1 MALEDP
7 GFLAV
12 LAEYNERL
20 AREDPIVHDPQALQ
34 AADVNDLLI
43 PVGEDVGRLMHAL
56 VVGLGAHIIVELG
69 TSYGYSTLF
78 LADAAKA
85 TGGKVYSYD
94 VAANKQ
100 AYARERL
107 QRAGLS
113 DYVEFRLG
121 DAVELLEGQTG
132 PVDFVLMDL
141 WKDLY
146 VPCLHRVAPL
156 LGPSGT
162 ILADN
167 MTFPPQ
173 ARTDAETYQAAVRAI
188 PGMLST
194 LLPIGNGIDIA
205 VKQDFL
211 SDS

>member
-7 GFLAV
+7 QFKAV
-12 LAEYNERL
+12 LADYNARL
-20 AREDPIVHDPQALQ
+20 ARERAMKPDPSKPV
-34 AADVNDLLI
+34 DVNDLLI
-43 PVGEDVGRLMHAL
+43 PVGEDVGKLMHAL
-56 VVGLGAHIIVELG
+56 VVGLGAKIIVELG

-85 TGGKVYSYD
+85 TGGRVYSYD
-94 VAANKQ
+94 LAANKQ
-100 AYARERL
+100 AHAGAELERANL
-107 QRAGLS
+107 R
-113 DYVEFRLG
+113 DYVEFVNG
-121 DAVELLEGQTG
+121 DAVELLKKQPG

-167 MTFPPQ
+167 MITPVS
-173 ARTDAETYQAAVRAI
+173 ARENAEAYRAAVRAM
-188 PGMLST
+188 PEMQCAM
-194 LLPIGNGIDIA
+194 LPIGNGIDLA
-205 VKQDFL
+205 VRQKFPV
-211 SDS
+211 